1 MITAES
7 VRRSRTLFFPP
18 GYIIHTANKLL
29 RKTKRS
35 AGAAGDHHRLHH
47 QPLLRTLLLPS
58 PPIQLANADIPW
70 LFGSSNALFM
80 PLSALVSP
88 CDPTPQCC
96 VECWVLTADG
106 GSLTPGEDARY
117 GTSCCLKH
125 SPLCVSFFPDFMSCS
140 HFSSLRC
147 VCVCV
152 SFKIIRPVVYLLL
165 HVLPAK
171 ERKTHY

>member
-58 PPIQLANADIPW
+58 PLIQLANADIPW

-88 CDPTPQCC
+88 CDPTPRCC

-117 GTSCCLKH
+117 GDKLLFKALSALRQ
-125 SPLCVSFFPDFMSCS
+125 LFP
-140 HFSSLRC
+140 
-147 VCVCV
+147 
-152 SFKIIRPVVYLLL
+152 
-165 HVLPAK
+165 
-171 ERKTHY
+171 